1 MIELRDQKV
10 AHLISLGGWLR
21 SLEISERQSKWIFR
35 PNGQRF
41 SRNMSWSTVAHRP
54 FFEKLRSGLTPFT
67 FPLSKATGEGLNL
80 ADVKVIHAQARELNL
95 AIRQSE

>member
-1 MIELRDQKV
+1 MDFSPERAKILAQHELVDFFAGELKT
-10 AHLISLGGWLR
+10 L
-21 SLEISERQSKWIFR
+21 
-35 PNGQRF
+35 PP
-41 SRNMSWSTVAHRP
+41 TVAHRP

-80 ADVKVIHAQARELNL
+80 AVVKAIHAQVRELNL

>member
-41 SRNMSWSTVAHRP
+41 SRNTSWSISSQ
-54 FFEKLRSGLTPFT
+54 E
-67 FPLSKATGEGLNL
+67 N
-80 ADVKVIHAQARELNL
+80 
-95 AIRQSE
+95 